1 MIKDLI
7 PHNLP
12 TIGKEEED
20 AALRVLRSKQLS
32 QDAEV
37 ELFENEFCD
46 YLGLS
51 RGSAVALSNGTSSL
65 FMALKILNAKGKK
78 ILFPGYVCSALRHA
92 VAMADG
98 IENTVDVEP
107 NSPNLNMSIIKQ
119 NLPDISI
126 IPHMYGIPIQID
138 VDDTLVIEDCCQ
150 ALGAKV
156 KNQMVGLFG
165 DVAIFSF
172 YATKLMT
179 SGGQGGMF
187 VSKNQEYVDA
197 VRDYR
202 EFDLRNDSEKRFN
215 FKMTDLQAAI
225 GRVQL
230 KKLPYFLKR
239 REEIFQYYKK
249 SGLDL
254 LDIDD
259 ELRGILEPVRYRA
272 ILKTKNPRKL
282 VNSLE
287 SVGVQSIIP
296 TEDWELLG
304 QREFLPNALKF
315 SHETISIPIYPSLTK
330 EHLDII
336 LSGLVIK

>member
-1 MIKDLI
+1 MKRNMI

-12 TIGKEEED
+12 TIGIEEEV

-32 QDAEV
+32 QDQEV

-46 YLGLS
+46 YLGLPH
-51 RGSAVALSNGTSSL
+51 GSAVALSNGTSSL
-65 FMALKILNAKGKK
+65 FMALETLEAKGKK
-78 ILFPGYVCSALRHA
+78 ILFPGYVCAALRHA
-92 VAMADG
+92 VSMAGG

-107 NSPNLNMSIIKQ
+107 NSPNLDMNAIKQ

-126 IPHMYGIPIQID
+126 IPHMYGIPIQIE
-138 VDDTLVIEDCCQ
+138 VDDTMIIEDCCQ

-156 KNQMVGLFG
+156 KNKMVGLQG

-202 EFDLRNDSEKRFN
+202 EFDYRNDSKTRFN

-225 GRVQL
+225 GREQL
-230 KKLPYFLKR
+230 KKLPDFLKR

-249 SGLDL
+249 AGLDL
-254 LDIDD
+254 LDVP
-259 ELRGILEPVRYRA
+259 EEKNGILEPVRFRA
-272 ILKTKNPRKL
+272 ILKTENPRHVIK
-282 VNSLE
+282 SLD
-287 SVGVQSIIP
+287 SIDVRAIVP

-304 QREFLPNALKF
+304 PQTSFPNGLKLSRETVSL
-315 SHETISIPIYPSLTK
+315 PIYPSLTN
-330 EHLDII
+330 EDLDHV
-336 LSGLVIK
+336 LSGIVKK

>member
-1 MIKDLI
+1 LI

-12 TIGKEEED
+12 TIGQEEED

-92 VAMADG
+92 VSMAGG

-107 NSPNLNMSIIKQ
+107 NSPNLDMNAIKQ

-126 IPHMYGIPIQID
+126 IPHMYGIPIQIE
-138 VDDTLVIEDCCQ
+138 VDDTMIIEDCCQ

-156 KNQMVGLFG
+156 KNKMVGLQG

-202 EFDLRNDSEKRFN
+202 EFDYRNDSKTRFN

-225 GRVQL
+225 GREQL
-230 KKLPYFLKR
+230 KKLPDFLKR

-249 SGLDL
+249 AGLDL
-254 LDIDD
+254 LDVP
-259 ELRGILEPVRYRA
+259 EEKNGILEPVRFRA
-272 ILKTKNPRKL
+272 ILKTENPRHVIK
-282 VNSLE
+282 SLD
-287 SVGVQSIIP
+287 SIDVRAIVP

-304 QREFLPNALKF
+304 PQTSFPNGLKLSRETVSL
-315 SHETISIPIYPSLTK
+315 PIYPSLTN
-330 EHLDII
+330 EDLDHV
-336 LSGLVIK
+336 LSGIVKK

>member
-1 MIKDLI
+1 MIFTSNDEWNREI
-7 PHNLP
+7 RIRINQGES
-12 TIGKEEED
+12 GKGQYD
-20 AALRVLRSKQLS
+20 HIL
-32 QDAEV
+32 
-37 ELFENEFCD
+37 
-46 YLGLS
+46 LG
-51 RGSAVALSNGTSSL
+51 T
-65 FMALKILNAKGKK
+65 NA
-78 ILFPGYVCSALRHA
+78 R
-92 VAMADG
+92 
-98 IENTVDVEP
+98 
-107 NSPNLNMSIIKQ
+107 
-119 NLPDISI
+119 
-126 IPHMYGIPIQID
+126 
-138 VDDTLVIEDCCQ
+138 
-150 ALGAKV
+150 
-156 KNQMVGLFG
+156 
-165 DVAIFSF
+165 
-172 YATKLMT
+172 
-179 SGGQGGMF
+179 
-187 VSKNQEYVDA
+187 
-197 VRDYR
+197 
-202 EFDLRNDSEKRFN
+202 
-215 FKMTDLQAAI
+215 MTDLQAAI

-230 KKLPYFLKR
+230 KKLPSFLKR

-304 QREFLPNALKF
+304 QREFLSNALKF

>member
-1 MIKDLI
+1 MI

-126 IPHMYGIPIQID
+126 IPHMYGIPVQID
-138 VDDTLVIEDCCQ
+138 ADDTLVIEDCCQ

-230 KKLPYFLKR
+230 KKLPSFLKR

-272 ILKTKNPRKL
+272 IVKTKYPRKL

>member
-1 MIKDLI
+1 MI

-249 SGLDL
+249 SGL
-254 LDIDD
+254 
-259 ELRGILEPVRYRA
+259 
-272 ILKTKNPRKL
+272 T
-282 VNSLE
+282 
-287 SVGVQSIIP
+287 
-296 TEDWELLG
+296 
-304 QREFLPNALKF
+304 
-315 SHETISIPIYPSLTK
+315 
-330 EHLDII
+330 
-336 LSGLVIK
+336 